1 MVSPRLLLLNI
12 PDSGDKVRQSTCQPA
27 LFEPRIIRLHGPSR
41 WVWQR
46 WKHMKIDKAVVVR
59 VEPCKENYGAIPL
72 AARKIKSPPE
82 FASLDPVRLAYMN
95 CYELAVP

>member
-1 MVSPRLLLLNI
+1 
-12 PDSGDKVRQSTCQPA
+12 
-27 LFEPRIIRLHGPSR
+27 
-41 WVWQR
+41 
-46 WKHMKIDKAVVVR
+46 MKIDKAVVVC